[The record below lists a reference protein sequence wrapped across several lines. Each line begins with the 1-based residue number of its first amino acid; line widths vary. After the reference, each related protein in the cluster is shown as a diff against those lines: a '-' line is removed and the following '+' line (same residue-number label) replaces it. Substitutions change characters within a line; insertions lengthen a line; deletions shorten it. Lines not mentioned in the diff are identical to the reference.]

1 LFAVAGLFVLAG
13 LAIAAGNAVGFAVRS
28 ASLERDWRA
37 QEAAGVAPGR
47 LAAPR
52 AEVAAMRSRWVG
64 AFPYPLTSGAAFIDP
79 FAHVEEMTAA
89 NRAQAMASE
98 RQQARLAIQELRQAG
113 GPNYRGYYDAEAQLG
128 RARGPAEVARLVPG
142 WKLEAHRL
150 QASQDQLSQASGGL
164 TDGLPK
170 DVAEATAHLTQLRDS
185 ATAAGL
191 SGDPGGSTIADAQ
204 LYLGLPTAQMLARH
218 EEVIGTLNAAAAV
231 LQKRLDSRHQ
241 AEDQLNTA
249 SNLLADLRRMGG
261 AEGGFGGRL
270 GHGRQDL
277 AALAQTDDGLAA
289 VVSSSGSLV
298 KDLQAARSKR
308 QQELAAA
315 ASTPAS
321 TPACMDGAPTQL
333 IVIHLATQQLVA
345 YDNGC
350 PWLQTAVTTGRA
362 ALPTDRGTFHI
373 FYKTPVYKMVSPWQ
387 KPSPYWYPDTYVY
400 NAMEFVGDGTFI
412 HSAEWQPVSSYGS
425 GSQNGPFAS
434 HGCVHV
440 PSGTL
445 QRLYNWAP
453 IGTTVVVGD

>member
-1 LFAVAGLFVLAG
+1 
-13 LAIAAGNAVGFAVRS
+13 
-28 ASLERDWRA
+28 
-37 QEAAGVAPGR
+37 
-47 LAAPR
+47 
-52 AEVAAMRSRWVG
+52 
-64 AFPYPLTSGAAFIDP
+64 
-79 FAHVEEMTAA
+79 
-89 NRAQAMASE
+89 
-98 RQQARLAIQELRQAG
+98 
-113 GPNYRGYYDAEAQLG
+113 
-128 RARGPAEVARLVPG
+128 
-142 WKLEAHRL
+142 
-150 QASQDQLSQASGGL
+150 
-164 TDGLPK
+164 
-170 DVAEATAHLTQLRDS
+170 
-185 ATAAGL
+185 
-191 SGDPGGSTIADAQ
+191 
-204 LYLGLPTAQMLARH
+204 
-218 EEVIGTLNAAAAV
+218 VIGTLNAAAAV

-270 GHGRQDL
+270 GQGRQDL

-289 VVSSSGSLV
+289 AVSSSGSLV